1 VIRIGKQVVWG
12 GGGVAPFFS
21 GVFLGWGGGGGGGG
35 CKLWFRKDCWTLLRQ
50 IIPPPHPL
58 PPVAVARYDSLAGC
72 RLVEFYL

>member
-1 VIRIGKQVVWG
+1 MLVGELYRGRSRYFLLVG
-12 GGGVAPFFS
+12 GGGE
-21 GVFLGWGGGGGGGG
+21 GG